1 MPKGQSSIA
10 EVVFE
15 QAFASPAVR
24 AAVEDAA
31 RSRLAKARYLAL
43 KAGRPNF
50 AEAMRVVVGVRPGA
64 KARGGLKRPYARIIS
79 TITPEQHAADNRTAK
94 LSRTQILRRAGS

>member
-1 MPKGQSSIA
+1 MTKLYALTAIERAKEHGDGANLLPGD
-10 EVVFE
+10 VFTDTE
-15 QAFASPAVR
+15 
-24 AAVEDAA
+24 AAT
-31 RSRLAKARYLAL
+31 ARYLAL

-50 AEAMRVVVGVRPGA
+50 ADAMRVVVGVRPGA

>member
-1 MPKGQSSIA
+1 MPKPKASIGEA
-10 EVVFE
+10 VFE
-15 QAFASPAVR
+15 QVLASPAVR
-24 AAVEDAA
+24 AAIEQAA

-43 KAGRPNF
+43 KAGRTNF
-50 AEAMRVVVGVRPGA
+50 ADGLQVVVGVRPGA

-79 TITPEQHAADNRTAK
+79 TITPEQHAADSRTAK

>member
-1 MPKGQSSIA
+1 MPKEQSSIA
-10 EVVFE
+10 EAVFE

-50 AEAMRVVVGVRPGA
+50 AEAMRVAVGVRPGA

-79 TITPEQHAADNRTAK
+79 TITPEQHAADSRTAK

>member
-1 MPKGQSSIA
+1 MRPIMRAMSTPL
-10 EVVFE
+10 
-15 QAFASPAVR
+15 PA
-24 AAVEDAA
+24 DADD
-31 RSRLAKARYLAL
+31 ARYLAL
-43 KAGRPNF
+43 KAGRTNF
-50 AEAMRVVVGVRPGA
+50 ADGLRVVVGVRPGA

>member
-1 MPKGQSSIA
+1 MPKPKSSIT
-10 EVVFE
+10 EVVLE